1 MPVMVVVILA
11 SAATGQLQQTGNGN
25 IQFLL
30 YFRCFLKNASVRPQA
45 CLAAASWYLAADV
58 SL

>member
-1 MPVMVVVILA
+1 MVVVILA